1 MAVGKQHKLDLGEVL
16 NALDRQDY
24 DYYGRLTEEEKKGYT
39 PLVLMRYMSSLNAQN
54 SKAAYAVMM
63 ANDLVNIGF
72 WNLSKHP
79 ELQHKL
85 LCLTGIGGRQFRPW
99 LAAKNSKKINK
110 IDKWLIERFPGLNE
124 DEIQILKSSHDS
136 KTWAAF
142 VKGSGASDA
151 EVKEMIE
158 AWKKQSA

>member
-1 MAVGKQHKLDLGEVL
+1 MAAGKQHKLDLGEVL
-16 NALDRQDY
+16 NALDRRDLG
-24 DYYGRLTEEEKKGYT
+24 YYSRLSDEEKKGYA
-39 PLVLMRYMSSLNAQN
+39 PLVLMRYMSSLNGQN
-54 SKAAYAVMM
+54 NNAAYAVMA

-79 ELQHKL
+79 ELQHQL
-85 LCLTGIGGRQFRPW
+85 LCLSGIGGKQFRPW
-99 LAAKNSKKINK
+99 LSAKNSKKLNK
-110 IDKWLIERFPGLNE
+110 IDQWLINKFPDLNN
-124 DEIQILKSSHDS
+124 DEVQIFKSLHDS
-136 KTWAAF
+136 KSWATF

>member
-1 MAVGKQHKLDLGEVL
+1 
-16 NALDRQDY
+16 
-24 DYYGRLTEEEKKGYT
+24 
-39 PLVLMRYMSSLNAQN
+39 
-54 SKAAYAVMM
+54 MM

-110 IDKWLIERFPGLNE
+110 IDKWLIERFPGLNG